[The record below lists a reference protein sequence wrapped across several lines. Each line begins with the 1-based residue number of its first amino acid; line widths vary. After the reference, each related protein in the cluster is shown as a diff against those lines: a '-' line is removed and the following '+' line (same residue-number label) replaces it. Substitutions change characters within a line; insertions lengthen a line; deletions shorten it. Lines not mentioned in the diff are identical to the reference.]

1 MRILKVLF
9 INFSFL
15 FFSTLSP
22 LSALPKHLDFSV
34 GFGFGLT
41 AMGLPSQISNAIA
54 LYESYIAGTANEVG
68 FPLGTNFFAGVGY
81 KFNSHFSLG
90 FEYSFGFNMDGGRS
104 TILMADRAPQ
114 YVVDAINDLRGTG
127 GFTDFEINAALNEV
141 DEVYGGMTVNNA
153 YMKGSFWD
161 QKFLLYFKYMPNWG
175 EIPIGFQFG
184 TGLKMIHANKYTAI
198 QSKDPRDY
206 IKANGETLDDPIS
219 WNAISIAASRPVDIP
234 FPLMTTDGKV
244 YMYKNQ
250 PLMDFNFKFNIHMF
264 YLELDYATEYHYI
277 HNLKFTLGVM
287 IDSNTLEAILKD
299 RR

>member
-1 MRILKVLF
+1 MNIKKFLLGALF
-9 INFSFL
+9 LVS
-15 FFSTLSP
+15 FFSSISLFS
-22 LSALPKHLDFSV
+22 LPKHLDFSV

-41 AMGLPSQISNAIA
+41 AMGLPSQISNNVA
-54 LYESYIAGTANEVG
+54 LYEEYIAGTSNEVG

-81 KFNSHFSLG
+81 KFNSHFSMG

-104 TILMADRAPQ
+104 TIKMASTAPL
-114 YVVDAINDLRGTG
+114 YVVEAIESLRGTG
-127 GFTDFEINAALNEV
+127 GFTNLEIDAALNEV

-153 YMKGSFWD
+153 VMKGSFWD

-175 EIPIGFQFG
+175 DIPIGFQLG
-184 TGLKMIHANKYTAI
+184 TGLKMIHANKYTAL
-198 QSKDPRDY
+198 QPKDPRNY
-206 IKANGETLDDPIS
+206 IKADGETLDDPIQ
-219 WNAISIAASRPVDIP
+219 WNAISIAATRPVDVP
-234 FPLMTTDGKV
+234 FPLATRDGKIF
-244 YMYKNQ
+244 MYKNQ

-277 HNLKFTLGVM
+277 HNLKFTLGIM